1 MKILKFNEIN
11 FGSYENFKW
20 NDNLEKFKIINIFY
34 GRNYSGKT
42 TLSRIARSFEL
53 KKKNEDFLEGKFKI
67 ELENGSFLNQDDVIN
82 SNLDIR
88 VYNSDFAKENLNYLY
103 DKKGNIKGF
112 KSIGVEQKNIKEE
125 IEKREEILAKRNEKL
140 KNIQINQDDI
150 SKKQQDKIKTLNEN
164 LTNKAKVIKSS
175 SNLTKQGNDY
185 NKKNL
190 EKDLVVIKNDVNIY
204 ILNDETQNKLVKILE
219 DKEKQNI
226 NFTINFNKNNFQ
238 NILKH
243 SSEILEK
250 EIIIKENL
258 TSELRQ
264 WLEEGLKF
272 HKEHLS
278 TQQCK
283 FCNNPLTLERI
294 AWIENNIKDDSGEK
308 EKIEKELKY
317 LLDNFEN
324 YKLELKNLLQD
335 VKNENFYSNY
345 KDSFITLKEQLGVSI
360 ANYNKELLKIEEK
373 LKQKQKDVFTPI
385 KLENINDFSNE
396 IFLTLNQIEN
406 LCKENDKYTEKLLT
420 NQNEAREKLRLNEV
434 AKFAKDSDCFVIQ
447 DKIQNLKQNINTL
460 EKSIA
465 TQNNKI
471 DLLESRIENYKVK
484 LSNLETSTS
493 NINKYLKSYFG
504 HNLLELKAKKDDKGQ
519 LNGEF
524 EILRN
529 GKQAKNLSEGECSLV
544 AFCYFVASLED
555 ANTKDKNSIIW
566 IDDPISSLD
575 NNHIFFIFSLI
586 ENEII
591 KKDSFK
597 QFFIST
603 HNLDFLKYIKR
614 LKKSKPKQNKND
626 RTEYELPQYYF
637 IEKSVKESIETS
649 EIKNLSRCLK
659 KYTTEF
665 NYLFEQIYKFKN
677 IDDIKNEDLKTS
689 LVYNFGN
696 NLRKFLEIYLFFKYP
711 NNFESLDQKLIE
723 RFFNDTYQS
732 DKIDEN
738 HQKMVAGVINRYQN
752 EYSHLREILSRGMQP
767 IDIEESKKIADFVL
781 TMMIKND
788 KNQFEALVRSIK

>member
-1 MKILKFNEIN
+1 MKILNFDEIN
-11 FGSYENFKW
+11 FGSYKNFKW
-20 NDNLEKFKIINIFY
+20 GNNLEEFKTINIFY

-53 KKKNEDFLEGKFKI
+53 KKHNEDFLDGNFKI
-67 ELENGSFLNQDDVIN
+67 KLEDGNFLTQNDVIK

-88 VYNSDFAKENLNYLY
+88 VYNSDFVKENLNYLY

-112 KSIGVEQKNIKEE
+112 KSIGEEQKNIKEI
-125 IEKREEILAKRNEKL
+125 IEKREKILKTRNEKL
-140 KNIQINQDDI
+140 QKLENDKKEFLNDDRETKLEEKFTEKASLI
-150 SKKQQDKIKTLNEN
+150 A
-164 LTNKAKVIKSS
+164 TNPNYLK
-175 SNLTKQGNDY
+175 GYRY
-185 NKKNL
+185 NKTALK
-190 EKDLVVIKNDVNIY
+190 KDLNIIKNNEDAY
-204 ILNDETQNKLVKILE
+204 ILNNEEQNQFIKILE
-219 DKEKQNI
+219 DKEKHN
-226 NFTINFNKNNFQ
+226 TNFNNTFNKDNFQ
-238 NILKH
+238 GILKH
-243 SSEILEK
+243 SLGILEK
-250 EIIIKENL
+250 EVIIKENL

-294 AWIENNIKDDSGEK
+294 VWIENNIKDDSGEK
-308 EKIEKELKY
+308 EKIEEELKD

-324 YKLELKNLLQD
+324 YKLELKKILQD
-335 VKNENFYSNY
+335 IEYENFYSNY
-345 KDSFITLKEQLGVSI
+345 KDSFIALKEQLGANI

-373 LKQKQKDVFTPI
+373 IKEKQKDVFTPI
-385 KLENINDFSNE
+385 KLENTNDFSDE
-396 IFLTLNQIEN
+396 IFLILNKIEN
-406 LCKENDKYTEKLLT
+406 LCKENDEYTNKLST
-420 NQNEAREKLRLNEV
+420 NQDEAREKLRLNEV
-434 AKFAKDSDCFVIQ
+434 AKFAKDSDCFAIQ
-447 DKIQNLKQNINTL
+447 DEIQNLKQNINTL

-471 DLLESRIENYKVK
+471 DLLESRIKKYKEK

-504 HNLLELKAKKDDKGQ
+504 HNMLELKAKKDDKGQ

-555 ANTKDKNSIIW
+555 ANTKDKNPIIW

-586 ENEII
+586 ENEIVE
-591 KKDSFK
+591 KDSFK

-603 HNLDFLKYIKR
+603 HNLDFLKYTKR
-614 LKKSKPKQNKND
+614 LKKIKPKQNENSKKK
-626 RTEYELPQYYF
+626 YEFPQYYF
-637 IEKSVKESIETS
+637 IERGVKKSIETS
-649 EIKNLSRCLK
+649 EIKKLPKCLER
-659 KYTTEF
+659 YTTEF

-677 IDDIKNEDLKTS
+677 IDDTYNEDLKIS

-711 NNFESLDQKLIE
+711 NEIKSLDKELIK

-732 DKIDEN
+732 DNIDEN
-738 HQKMVAGVINRYQN
+738 QKIIAGVINRYQN
-752 EYSHLREILSRGMQP
+752 EYSHLREVLSRGMQP
-767 IDIEESKKIADFVL
+767 IDIEEAKKIAEFIL
-781 TMMIKND
+781 KTIEQND
-788 KNQFEALVRSIK
+788 KQQYKALVESIGK